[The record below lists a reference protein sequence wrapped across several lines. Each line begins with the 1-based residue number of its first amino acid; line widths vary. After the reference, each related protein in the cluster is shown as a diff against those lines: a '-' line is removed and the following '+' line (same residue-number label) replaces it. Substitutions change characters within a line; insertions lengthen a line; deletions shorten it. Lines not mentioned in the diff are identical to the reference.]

1 MGSSQ
6 TASKPA
12 HSRKKT
18 SAIKTGIRPFNPH
31 ASVLG
36 NGQTMPPRT
45 NNASHLDNPR
55 SPIGINEDED
65 EPTTFFDI
73 NEPVVTINLNKNLQ
87 RARGQNKLSNP
98 HPLTEDSAAKQQ
110 QQTVGGLFRKGNSM
124 TFNDEE
130 LVAHPMQKQSSR
142 HSNNATFLFASPTST
157 NTPHH
162 HHHQQQLQER

>member
-18 SAIKTGIRPFNPH
+18 SAIKTGIRQFNPQS
-31 ASVLG
+31 SVMA
-36 NGQTMPPRT
+36 NVQTMPSRT
-45 NNASHLDNPR
+45 NNASNLERPR
-55 SPIGINEDED
+55 HPPFHINNEDED

-87 RARGQNKLSNP
+87 RARGQNTLNKP
-98 HPLTEDSAAKQQ
+98 PQGVHTEDSAAKA
-110 QQTVGGLFRKGNSM
+110 QTGGVMFRKGNSM
-124 TFNDEE
+124 TFNDDE
-130 LVAHPMQKQSSR
+130 LVTQHPMQKQSSR
-142 HSNNATFLFASPTST
+142 NSNNASFLFASPTST

-162 HHHQQQLQER
+162 YHH